1 MGILKLDNPTA
12 LRRID
17 LNHEDWDDP
26 IPVQDDVRRELD
38 MEVLDTPDN
47 PEEDAAMTG
56 SHSNK
61 RRRTPTTAGSL
72 GTWQLIRD
80 DQQLPPPLGPLRVV
94 SSSKKSRATNQYTV
108 HLLTQEG
115 KAVGCGWEPPSTKAL
130 DLLKTSSTNLTLT
143 PSATGASSDTHTQ
156 RSGTPRSSRP
166 RALSEGS
173 LSSLSSGSDTLGSV
187 DTESEMEKTN
197 GAALSQQQIL
207 LPAT

>member
-1 MGILKLDNPTA
+1 
-12 LRRID
+12 
-17 LNHEDWDDP
+17 
-26 IPVQDDVRRELD
+26 
-38 MEVLDTPDN
+38 
-47 PEEDAAMTG
+47 MTG

-130 DLLKTSSTNLTLT
+130 DLSPEDFSHELDSYAQCNRCFKRCSY
-143 PSATGASSDTHTQ
+143 PKHAEVIQTQ
-156 RSGTPRSSRP
+156 G
-166 RALSEGS
+166 ALSEGF
-173 LSSLSSGSDTLGSV
+173 V
-187 DTESEMEKTN
+187 
-197 GAALSQQQIL
+197 
-207 LPAT
+207 

>member
-26 IPVQDDVRRELD
+26 TPGQDDVRRELD
-38 MEVLDTPDN
+38 MEVLDTPDH
-47 PEEDAAMTG
+47 PVEDAAMTG
-56 SHSNK
+56 SHSK

-130 DLLKTSSTNLTLT
+130 DLSPEDFSHELDSYAQCNRCFKRCSY
-143 PSATGASSDTHTQ
+143 PKEWHAEVIQTQ
-156 RSGTPRSSRP
+156 G
-166 RALSEGS
+166 ALSEGF
-173 LSSLSSGSDTLGSV
+173 V
-187 DTESEMEKTN
+187 
-197 GAALSQQQIL
+197 
-207 LPAT
+207 